1 MLSLRDP
8 ADATND
14 LGRKGIAIK
23 HVQATLAEISGK
35 LAGAV
40 RHNTL
45 QTMLTPLVDPVYML
59 NKENRLRLRNYG
71 INLSKNLD
79 LSFASTAK
87 AIREA
92 EKAEGAEGAK
102 GARTAA
108 APEAEDVWEGLP
120 GMESDTKAV

>member
-1 MLSLRDP
+1 
-8 ADATND
+8 
-14 LGRKGIAIK
+14 
-23 HVQATLAEISGK
+23 
-35 LAGAV
+35 
-40 RHNTL
+40 
-45 QTMLTPLVDPVYML
+45 VYML

-71 INLSKNLD
+71 INLTKNLD

-92 EKAEGAEGAK
+92 EEAEGAK
-102 GARTAA
+102 DARAAA

>member
-35 LAGAV
+35 LSGAV

-45 QTMLTPLVDPVYML
+45 QTMLSPLVDPVYML

-71 INLSKNLD
+71 INLTKNLD

-87 AIREA
+87 AVREA
-92 EKAEGAEGAK
+92 EETESAK
-102 GARTAA
+102 GARSAA
-108 APEAEDVWEGLP
+108 APEAQDVWEGLP

>member
-45 QTMLTPLVDPVYML
+45 QTMLSPLVDPVYML

-71 INLSKNLD
+71 INLTKNLD

-87 AIREA
+87 AVREA
-92 EKAEGAEGAK
+92 EETESAK
-102 GARTAA
+102 GARSAA
-108 APEAEDVWEGLP
+108 APEAQDIWEGLP
-120 GMESDTKAV
+120 GMENDTKAV

>member
-35 LAGAV
+35 LSGAV

-45 QTMLTPLVDPVYML
+45 QTMLSPLVDPVYML

-71 INLSKNLD
+71 INLTKNLD

-87 AIREA
+87 AVREA
-92 EKAEGAEGAK
+92 EGTENAK
-102 GARTAA
+102 GARSAA
-108 APEAEDVWEGLP
+108 APEAQDVWEGLP

>member
-23 HVQATLAEISGK
+23 HVQATLAEISGR

-45 QTMLTPLVDPVYML
+45 QTMLSPLVDPVYML

-71 INLSKNLD
+71 INLTKNLD

-92 EKAEGAEGAK
+92 EEAEGAK
-102 GARTAA
+102 GARAAA

>member
-23 HVQATLAEISGK
+23 HVQATLAEISGR

-45 QTMLTPLVDPVYML
+45 QTMLSPLVDPVYML

-71 INLSKNLD
+71 INLTKNLD

-92 EKAEGAEGAK
+92 EEAEGAK
-102 GARTAA
+102 DARAAA

>member
-45 QTMLTPLVDPVYML
+45 QTMLSPLVDPVYML

-71 INLSKNLD
+71 INLTKNLD

-92 EKAEGAEGAK
+92 EEAEGAK
-102 GARTAA
+102 GARAAA

>member
-45 QTMLTPLVDPVYML
+45 QTMLSPLVDPVYML

-71 INLSKNLD
+71 INLTKNLD

-87 AIREA
+87 AVREA
-92 EKAEGAEGAK
+92 EETESAK
-102 GARTAA
+102 GARSAA
-108 APEAEDVWEGLP
+108 APEAQNVWEGLP